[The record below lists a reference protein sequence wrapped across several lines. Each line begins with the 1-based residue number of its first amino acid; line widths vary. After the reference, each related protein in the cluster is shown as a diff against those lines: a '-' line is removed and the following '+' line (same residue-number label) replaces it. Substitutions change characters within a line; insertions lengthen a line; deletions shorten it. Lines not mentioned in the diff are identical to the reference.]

1 MLEGEEYASDSTPDL
16 VINPRH
22 NPKKAATNNDCTTP
36 THDSHNGSGNDVGLH
51 NSTEIQKAQKVVLL
65 TGADLT
71 IEQVHQVAYEV

>member
-22 NPKKAATNNDCTTP
+22 NPKKAAIP